1 MFRLIFLLLYSF
13 SLFASDAPDED
24 LEFLFPPGKEAGAF
38 VVKGAV
44 PEEPEAV
51 SPSLIDYIDGPVPK
65 LHGSISIVSGAWIE
79 SAMHLSDT
87 GSTDP
92 YSVGYTY
99 SSNAGN
105 NGSIACGWDILHPKE
120 IVLVDVTQVNRFGA
134 SKKEHKNDRAIPL
147 TSYESGS
154 AVLRFSARKRGA
166 EFKPCLEKTGFTH
179 FSSIKSPQPCTPYN
193 TKIHWDRK
201 NGKIEMQFADGTR
214 RLYHKK
220 KERKR
225 AHCSDKEKRTKKFRL
240 HCISFPSG
248 IDRFFYYEGNQVSL
262 VETKTHVG
270 TVIGRVSFKKRERT
284 KKQKKKGIH
293 QDILDSTASD
303 GRQLAVE
310 FAYPHGNRKVIWSI
324 TPPGRKKISFSYEPF
339 CSDELQRIVEK
350 REAGGKIVRAK
361 FFAPPGQLSHPNPSK
376 IRRFKTH
383 RIESLSATRLPGQN
397 DPELTYRLGHRWLHN
412 NLMEASIT
420 DAGNGVTQYQWDRT
434 TQRIHWIYKKDS
446 SGKKLSSERFIWND
460 KGYLIRRVIFDDARM
475 PILMKEWH
483 YNGEGN
489 VVSEKS
495 HGYFTNGAAFN
506 TPLQLKP
513 HSYEWVAGGEVL
525 EWTANYDQYDRKVAE
540 TNPAGFRIEYRYQ
553 FQERRPHLESV
564 YYINPQGA
572 IFQRKFY
579 RYGEGE
585 LKYSC
590 IEEINDDGSSYD
602 STSLE
607 NVVVRTIVRKGIWTQ
622 MPAWGSLS
630 SQEEFIWTPSSGEQL
645 SKRVEYRRD
654 PNTGT
659 VLEEKVFGSDQQ
671 EYAKTEFAYDW
682 LHRCTEVTATDGKKT
697 YTSYNHETGEVSSKA
712 TVEGTE
718 YYTYDHDSQ
727 IISKKMVY
735 PDGSTLSRHTH
746 NDITGRVIT
755 ETDDRG
761 REKRTVRDVLG
772 RTIEVRDPKILV
784 DGSHQV
790 PVTTYS
796 YNGMIVEKRMP
807 NGAKEKILFSSHG
820 KPLTVISST
829 GAITTYQYDI
839 LGREVEKRDQSGYTL
854 KKQYDEYGHIVH
866 FTESFDEMVHDR
878 IQQTYS
884 RSRLSSEK
892 MLGTATTFSYDH
904 FGRLAET
911 HNRDLVTDGIMTVQF
926 SYDAQHRLVSTTYPE
941 NGTREK
947 CRYDCMDR
955 VLEKWNEDLEGKIL
969 SRNQSNYDSLG
980 RLVEERVLISFDI
993 EAWASTFYEYGPYNS
1008 VVKTTLSDG
1017 RSSFREIQ
1025 HAVQGDDGL
1034 AYYVEKNT
1042 GPDGLVVETWKN
1054 NFDIVVKAIKYDA
1067 FYHAI
1072 QKKSVS
1078 INIMGQISATEE
1090 VPINPTTA
1098 EPCGNTVR
1106 CTFTYDSLGNLV
1118 REERGIGSPT
1128 PYVLEYVFDSLCR
1141 KIEEVKPSGVRL
1153 FYSYDTKG
1161 RLLSQKSSDGS
1172 VHYQFTYNELDLLVK
1187 AEDLVHGETIHRSY
1201 TGRKA
1206 LLEEKFSDTV
1216 AIAYQHDGMGKCHR
1230 VSSALFG
1237 NIDYSYENGLLKSAS
1252 YDKHTAIY
1260 GPRSPLGAALS
1271 YTLGDLQVTSSYD
1284 ESLRRKSI
1292 RAHICQKEKPLFSE
1306 DRLEFSLQGAVTRSQ
1321 FSLPQESSPRNEA
1334 YRYDALGQ
1342 IQADS
1347 HHEYTFDSL
1356 NRSIMLRGETRS
1368 FNELHQLQSEKR
1380 KYDSDGRVVFDKAG
1394 VQYAYDALDRLIAL
1408 KKNETSVEYRY
1419 DAFHRRLSRVEKR
1432 GGSIASSERFIF
1444 QEENE
1449 IGSYDSQKRLRS
1461 FRLLGEG
1468 LGAEIGGT
1476 LLIIDEFQKAHYAL
1490 SDIAGHI
1497 RALWDPVSHSLSDW
1511 MDYSAFK
1518 VASRSDSNISP
1529 WSFSSKR
1536 EEPVANLILFGRRFY
1551 DPEEASW
1558 MTMDPLGLSDG
1569 PNFYAYVHNNPYMS
1583 FDLYGLRDEHG
1594 PTHETFTHLGGFIER
1609 EKKERAE
1616 RRQAYQERR
1625 EIERILMAELPTS
1638 GENKTTYGEPMNV
1651 RTGEPIS
1658 RDNNSDVVGRI
1669 FRDAHMTGE
1678 KFNEKHKNSKL
1689 SKKIIIL
1696 INGINTTFDEVVRR
1710 CHAVFEKITDIDCI
1724 VIAYNST
1731 AGVLGDLAE
1740 SSKQAL
1746 KIPTEVVQ
1754 TLHDGIVHFLEE
1766 CKEHNI
1772 EFEMQV
1778 HAHSQGALIYQRII
1792 DYKSKTIESYNM
1804 GVFTYGGAYTIKGA
1818 TNFVAFG
1825 DPIPFTNIFSFL
1837 KQLIRGF
1844 QDITFTP
1851 FRLQSPLTAHG
1862 FDNPSYQQAFLS
1874 VL

>member
-13 SLFASDAPDED
+13 SLFASDAPVED

-51 SPSLIDYIDGPVPK
+51 SPSLIDYIDGPAPK

-79 SAMHLSDT
+79 STMHLSDT

-361 FFAPPGQLSHPNPSK
+361 FFNPPNQSKPSNIK
-376 IRRFKTH
+376 KFKSH

-397 DPELTYRLGHRWLHN
+397 DPELTYRLGHRWLHH
-412 NLMEASIT
+412 NLVEASIT
-420 DAGNGVTQYQWDRT
+420 DAGNSVTQYQWDRT
-434 TQRIHWIYKKDS
+434 TQRIHWIHKKDS

-495 HGYFTNGAAFN
+495 HGYFTNGSAFN
-506 TPLQLKP
+506 TPLQLKSD
-513 HSYEWVAGGEVL
+513 SYEWVAGGEVL
-525 EWTANYDQYDRKVAE
+525 EWTADYDQYDRKVAE

-564 YYINPQGA
+564 YCINPQGA

-718 YYTYDHDSQ
+718 YYTYDHDSR

-735 PDGSTLSRHTH
+735 TDGSTLSHHTH

-761 REKRTVRDVLG
+761 REKTTVRDVLG

-796 YNGMIVEKRMP
+796 YNGMIVEKTTP

-829 GAITTYQYDI
+829 GAITTYQYDT
-839 LGREVEKRDQSGYTL
+839 LGREIEKRDQSGYTL
-854 KKQYDEYGHIVH
+854 KKQYDEYGHIIH
-866 FTESFDEMVHDR
+866 FTESFDEVVHDR

-955 VLEKWNEDLEGKIL
+955 ILEKWNEDLEGKIL

-980 RLVEERVLISFDI
+980 RLIEERVLLSFDT
-993 EAWASTFYEYGPYNS
+993 ETWASTFYEYGPYNS
-1008 VVKTTLSDG
+1008 VIKTTLSDG

-1128 PYVLEYVFDSLCR
+1128 PYVLEYVFDSLSR

-1172 VHYQFTYNELDLLVK
+1172 VHYQFTYNELDLPMK
-1187 AEDLVHGETIHRSY
+1187 AEDLVHGETIYRSY

-1216 AIAYQHDGMGKCHR
+1216 AISYQHDRMGKCHR

-1237 NIDYSYENGLLKSAS
+1237 NIDYSYENGLLKSVS

-1306 DRLEFSLQGAVTRSQ
+1306 DRLEFSLQGAVMRSQ

-1356 NRSIMLRGETRS
+1356 NRAIMLRGETRS

-1380 KYDSDGRVVFDKAG
+1380 KYDCDGRVVFDKAG
-1394 VQYAYDALDRLIAL
+1394 VQYTYDALDRLIAL
-1408 KKNETSVEYRY
+1408 KKNETSVEYQY

-1432 GGSIASSERFIF
+1432 GESIASSERFIF

-1583 FDLYGLRDEHG
+1583 FDLYGLRDEG
-1594 PTHETFTHLGGFIER
+1594 ITSTEGSIDRRGGYER
-1609 EKKERAE
+1609 QTWMECNAINEFRSAD
-1616 RRQAYQERR
+1616 
-1625 EIERILMAELPTS
+1625 LPTT
-1638 GENKTTYGEPMNV
+1638 GDRKEQYGEMIHLSSDTIMPRDSNV
-1651 RTGEPIS
+1651 SGLYGSLRDSAIRSFNGSNGFYEKFTNSTLEEPIPFFINGM
-1658 RDNNSDVVGRI
+1658 RTTFGNVTDRNYAA
-1669 FRDAHMTGE
+1669 FRR
-1678 KFNEKHKNSKL
+1678 
-1689 SKKIIIL
+1689 KKGTEIIL
-1696 INGINTTFDEVVRR
+1696 NG
-1710 CHAVFEKITDIDCI
+1710 
-1724 VIAYNST
+1724 YNST
-1731 AGVLGDLAE
+1731 EGGFKDTYEAARQFFGYKVQAE
-1740 SSKQAL
+1740 
-1746 KIPTEVVQ
+1746 EVIHAEF
-1754 TLHDGIVHFLEE
+1754 TRFLEQ
-1766 CKEHNI
+1766 CHRHKIKFSI
-1772 EFEMQV
+1772 EI
-1778 HAHSQGALIYQRII
+1778 HAHSQGAFFADYII
-1792 DYKSKTIESYNM
+1792 ENPSEIMKHFDIKVY
-1804 GVFTYGGAYTIKGA
+1804 TYGGACRINGA
-1818 TNFVAFG
+1818 TNFIARK
-1825 DPIPFTNIFSFL
+1825 DPIRCVSFFHDILYNEEKANIKILNSKGHSFG
-1837 KQLIRGF
+1837 K
-1844 QDITFTP
+1844 
-1851 FRLQSPLTAHG
+1851 SHG
-1862 FDNPSYQQAFLS
+1862 FDNPIYQKAFYS
-1874 VL
+1874 VP